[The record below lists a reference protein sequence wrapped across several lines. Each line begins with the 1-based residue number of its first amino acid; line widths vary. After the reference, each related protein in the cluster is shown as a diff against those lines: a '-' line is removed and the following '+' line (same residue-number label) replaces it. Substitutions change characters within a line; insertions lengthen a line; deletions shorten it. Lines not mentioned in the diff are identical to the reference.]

1 MKATLDLF
9 GKAIAGKTVDF
20 RTVNE
25 LAVKVGY
32 IVHPDCCTQ
41 EVYDWLK
48 TKSVNYN
55 ATFYKAWNDVISKSR
70 FELFIDQIIHY
81 ATTYGTGHT
90 GIPYIPN
97 DGSISPEFHNLKVIS
112 VITLEEAKERAAKM
126 LYSGVALKQETI
138 DAIFTI
144 VSVNEIEVNKVANKE
159 ALMIICKAQN
169 VIPSSSDDCVRYA
182 IYLATGNT
190 LLIKDRS
197 TLTALKTLGSKFYLD
212 AIFNNPEVLAESFF
226 RYKPIW
232 LAFKQN
238 NARNKTFV
246 NKLRKLANRFHKP
259 KAPGFWANILSDTSL
274 LPQLEAKLPELNNY
288 KKVALLQAILVRQK
302 ETSAQAFVIRNQK
315 LWVQNNATRNKKSH
329 LSLVY
334 EMLYKSLTESMSAK
348 ACKVFIP
355 DGIALKLP
363 ASEKSFI
370 GNYPLG
376 TVFDVSGSDLI
387 IGIHWKEEE
396 GARDLDLSLQNING
410 TKVGWNSAYNSGEF
424 VYSGDMTSARP
435 EAVELLYA
443 KQGFKSTGMINVN
456 LYSGDTNSKFRT
468 FIAREHITSM
478 RKNYMVDPNNILFTI
493 DNEMNSRQKAVGVV
507 TEGKFFLCNLRTG
520 SQIVSR
526 HGVDTLYS
534 QYVLDTLDC
543 YVDLTTTLSDAG
555 YEIVATPEEADIDL
569 SNLSK
574 DSLLNLL

>member
-9 GKAIAGKTVDF
+9 GKAIAGKSIDF

-48 TKSVNYN
+48 TKTINYN

-97 DGSISPEFHNLKVIS
+97 DGSISPEFHNLKIISVIS
-112 VITLEEAKERAAKM
+112 VEEAKERAAQM

-144 VSVNEIEVNKVANKE
+144 VSVRDLDVQKILNKE
-159 ALMIICKAQN
+159 ALMVVCKQQG
-169 VIPSSSDDCVRYA
+169 VLPTTSEDCVRYA
-182 IYLATGNT
+182 IYLATGST

-197 TLTALKTLGSKFYLD
+197 TLTALKTSAGSIDLSKVFK
-212 AIFNNPEVLAESFF
+212 NQEVLAETFF
-226 RYKPIW
+226 RFKPIW
-232 LAFKQN
+232 LAFKAN
-238 NARNKTFV
+238 SRNRSFV
-246 NKLRKLANRFHKP
+246 NKLRKLANKFHKP

-302 ETSAQAFVIRNQK
+302 ETSAQAFIIRNQK
-315 LWVQNNATRNKKSH
+315 LWVQNNASENKKGH
-329 LSLVY
+329 LTLVY
-334 EMLYKSLTESMSAK
+334 EMLYKSLTSSISAK

-355 DGIALKLP
+355 DGISLKLP
-363 ASEKSFI
+363 TSEKSFI

-376 TVFDVSGSDLI
+376 TTFDVSQDDLI
-387 IGIHWKEEE
+387 IGIHWRGAE
-396 GARDLDLSLQNING
+396 GANDLDLSLQNLNG
-410 TKVGWNSAYNSGEF
+410 VKIGWNASYNSGEF
-424 VYSGDMTSARP
+424 VFSGDMTSANP

-443 KQGFKSTGMINVN
+443 KQGFKSTGVINVN
-456 LYSGDTNSKFRT
+456 LYSGATDSKFRT
-468 FIAREHITSM
+468 FIARERITSM
-478 RKNYMVDPNNILFTI
+478 TRNYMVDPNNILFTI
-493 DNEMNSRQKAVGVV
+493 DNEMNSRQKAVGIVS
-507 TEGKFFLCNLRTG
+507 EGKFFLCNLRTG
-520 SQIVSR
+520 SQRVSR
-526 HGVDTLYS
+526 GGTDTMYA
-534 QYVLDTLDC
+534 QYVYDTLDC
-543 YVDLTTTLSDAG
+543 YVDLTSTLIDAG
-555 YEIVATPEEADIDL
+555 FEVVNTPEEADIDL

-574 DSLLNLL
+574 DTLLNLL